1 MHLQLLVVAVV
12 ATLTSAVEFRFTN
25 KCPYTINLR
34 GPGGKFIC
42 DIPPRQTRGALSS
55 STQHPIKQTVM
66 LEFSVKYGKVWYD
79 MSNIPPGVSFL
90 IFIISLTLLQP
101 DHCTSYED
109 CKRHT
114 GGKSGFNVPVDVIPT
129 RHNNGRNCRKIHDTR
144 PDAPD
149 AFLFPGNTLKNADC
163 PFDEVL
169 DVVYCP
175 GGRLRG

>member
-42 DIPPRQTRGALSS
+42 DIPPRQTRGGNCGAKVIDGTSS
-55 STQHPIKQTVM
+55 LFKHTASDQANL

-79 MSNIPPGVSFL
+79 MSNIPPG
-90 IFIISLTLLQP
+90 P